1 MVMERVQKA
10 LISMCKILQSS
21 IVVHAHL
28 LHPVQACNLT
38 SQLAQKL
45 ISLLVVSC
53 KGKKLN
59 TESTI
64 SVTTTRAVSTHECN
78 CLANCRPPNVHI
90 SVHCCLILYGRSKKL
105 LFMPIASGTAGAH
118 RDHPFVASFTQQPE
132 IQCLVFRGQ
141 IVSSDLP

>member
-90 SVHCCLILYGRSKKL
+90 SVHCCLI
-105 LFMPIASGTAGAH
+105 
-118 RDHPFVASFTQQPE
+118 FVWSVQEA
-132 IQCLVFRGQ
+132 
-141 IVSSDLP
+141 IVHAYS